1 MKNEDLS
8 LGEDADDDPPYMV
21 IKTKDDHKDHN
32 FNRPEPTSSRQR
44 YAIPGRGDVFGM
56 GFQLGEEYEKKK
68 QKLQRELRLD
78 YRSYVSKKTDL
89 KSYHPSTQPETL
101 SLLFDERKSVKDK
114 LRDER
119 KKEYNLFLKEQA
131 GLKSAVSKRQSSI
144 TSKSSPSG
152 RNADAPSRSATASP
166 VLVPDHQQAD
176 DGFHDDQPPP
186 ARRDPPTPTEEEDG
200 DGMHPRRR
208 RRQWEFG
215 REARETPAVV
225 VLRGGGYER
234 RRPPRR
240 QRRRR
245 GGRRGR
251 AGYSSEEDEELTS
264 SDEEEEME
272 YGGKEYDQEPDHAR
286 GGAWRRPASDI
297 NATMSAERARSAAN
311 RPHDEVAT
319 GLAIGA
325 VEGSKASQMKKELY
339 RLELLEQMAE
349 QQRNKRR
356 EKDQDMRVAAT
367 GAVDPEKKPDRIAQ
381 FGAGN
386 LRYDVLGRG
395 HPQGDQRN
403 TPGSEAAETMPPP
416 GKPRVAFS
424 VPGSVPTRG
433 MPGSGVVVP
442 QLPPSTEEFHR
453 SMSSTLGE
461 MAAPRLV
468 GLPPPIPPA
477 LTDTYRTPYDDA
489 YLYYG
494 ARNPLDPSL
503 PYCQYILG
511 QQTAVSLAVLGV
523 LPEERPGQ
531 TRESALSYGEAL
543 RQQMKETKECKTRE
557 REESERYHAKI
568 EKEMKAYEP
577 WGRGGGGAPIR
588 DKGGNLISDLHK
600 MRRTNENAYKNSE
613 GGDRTE
619 AETSQNAVSPKD
631 EDSVPPVG
639 APHFARSKVFPEEP
653 APRKLLE
660 QKDYRHFLELQMEE
674 KRSKQAEEREVARLE
689 EERLERRMAEDQAR
703 MQREFQQ
710 EQEKKRRRRMEQSR
724 SNGEQMVQ
732 AEERRKRAERRREEE
747 EERESERENEALS
760 RRARERQSVVR
771 RGPSPLIPTLQRR
784 LGRHPSPGTPP
795 TPSQTSSDTQSE
807 GSTPAPYSPPVPA
820 RRNQLRAKEDQQEVM
835 RELSALRRH
844 LSAERR
850 RVERLAQR
858 RETPPPPPRPAR
870 YPQPRPGR
878 RGGGGPHTLDLT
890 TLFPM
895 QNKEHPHDSR
905 GSDTVSRA
913 EVRCVYPDPPS
924 DELSLDIQQQALL
937 RMQQRRTSRTPGGR
951 GDGLLG
957 PPRDPRPPGNSAKPR
972 ALLASDSAFLDPPSQ
987 RTPAGSA
994 DHRGRATSLSGERH
1008 GGMTP
1013 PRSADHP
1020 QGPAPPGGPPRR
1032 TGALGQEAGGEQA
1045 GAPTARVSP
1054 ASLNM
1059 RRIQARNQQRL
1070 RQLERLDLDPDPDL
1084 APDLDPDPDLA
1095 PGRGMKSRGSAR
1107 GGGGGGRDLTS
1118 GDEGGSTPPT
1128 WRSRVSVETVAT
1140 EPWLRPGTSEA
1151 GRRLSRRDAEG
1162 TGGGGGGGAWDQD
1175 QDWLDGPTTYHG

>member
-1 MKNEDLS
+1 
-8 LGEDADDDPPYMV
+8 
-21 IKTKDDHKDHN
+21 
-32 FNRPEPTSSRQR
+32 
-44 YAIPGRGDVFGM
+44 
-56 GFQLGEEYEKKK
+56 
-68 QKLQRELRLD
+68 
-78 YRSYVSKKTDL
+78 
-89 KSYHPSTQPETL
+89 
-101 SLLFDERKSVKDK
+101 
-114 LRDER
+114 
-119 KKEYNLFLKEQA
+119 
-131 GLKSAVSKRQSSI
+131 
-144 TSKSSPSG
+144 
-152 RNADAPSRSATASP
+152 
-166 VLVPDHQQAD
+166 
-176 DGFHDDQPPP
+176 
-186 ARRDPPTPTEEEDG
+186 
-200 DGMHPRRR
+200 
-208 RRQWEFG
+208 
-215 REARETPAVV
+215 
-225 VLRGGGYER
+225 
-234 RRPPRR
+234 
-240 QRRRR
+240 
-245 GGRRGR
+245 
-251 AGYSSEEDEELTS
+251 
-264 SDEEEEME
+264 
-272 YGGKEYDQEPDHAR
+272 
-286 GGAWRRPASDI
+286 
-297 NATMSAERARSAAN
+297 
-311 RPHDEVAT
+311 
-319 GLAIGA
+319 
-325 VEGSKASQMKKELY
+325 
-339 RLELLEQMAE
+339 
-349 QQRNKRR
+349 
-356 EKDQDMRVAAT
+356 MRVAAT

-503 PYCQYILG
+503 PYFSG
-511 QQTAVSLAVLGV
+511 QQTAVSPAVLGV

-577 WGRGGGGAPIR
+577 WGEGGGGAPIR

-600 MRRTNENAYKNSE
+600 CAEPMRTLIRTPRA
-613 GGDRTE
+613 GTGRRRRLPR
-619 AETSQNAVSPKD
+619 NAVSPKD
-631 EDSVPPVG
+631 EDSAHNQSQHQIAGVPPVG
-639 APHFARSKVFPEEP
+639 GAPLRTQQGVSPRSRPP
-653 APRKLLE
+653 AKLLE

-710 EQEKKRRRRMEQSR
+710 EQEKKRRRRMEEGLYS
-724 SNGEQMVQ
+724 S
-732 AEERRKRAERRREEE
+732 
-747 EERESERENEALS
+747 
-760 RRARERQSVVR
+760 
-771 RGPSPLIPTLQRR
+771 TL
-784 LGRHPSPGTPP
+784 LP
-795 TPSQTSSDTQSE
+795 
-807 GSTPAPYSPPVPA
+807 PPVPA
-820 RRNQLRAKEDQQEVM
+820 REEPAQSQ
-835 RELSALRRH
+835 RH

-870 YPQPRPGR
+870 KAPEADVFAVVRGAR
-878 RGGGGPHTLDLT
+878 RAPSGGARVT
-890 TLFPM
+890 M
-895 QNKEHPHDSR
+895 QNIRDFNR
-905 GSDTVSRA
+905 LRDRDTVSRA

-957 PPRDPRPPGNSAKPR
+957 PPRDPRPPRKLGEATG
-972 ALLASDSAFLDPPSQ
+972 ALLASDSAFLELSQKTPPLSADPPSQ

-1020 QGPAPPGGPPRR
+1020 QGPAPPRRASSQDDRAGPW
-1032 TGALGQEAGGEQA
+1032 GQEAGGEQA